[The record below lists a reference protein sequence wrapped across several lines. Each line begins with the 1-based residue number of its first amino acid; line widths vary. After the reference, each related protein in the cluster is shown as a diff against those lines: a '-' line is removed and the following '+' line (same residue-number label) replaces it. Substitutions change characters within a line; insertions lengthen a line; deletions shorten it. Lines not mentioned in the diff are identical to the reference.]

1 MLGGAVVVY
10 RTFVEQLI
18 SNSVANPSTH
28 VLNSS
33 VLVIDLL
40 IILANHS
47 TVSLS

>member
-1 MLGGAVVVY
+1 MLGGAVVRY
-10 RTFVEQLI
+10 RNFVEQLI
-18 SNSVANPSTH
+18 SNSVSNPSKH